1 MIIDAHQHFWQYDP
15 VKHDWINEEM
25 QVLRKDFLPDSLAK
39 IYKAQSID
47 GCVAVQADQS
57 EAETTFLVQLAR
69 EYDFIKGVV
78 GWTDLR
84 SPRLAERLAAYA
96 KMPELSG
103 FRHIVQAEPD
113 PRFLMQK
120 DFLEGIRQLAPYHFT
135 YDILVYPHQ
144 LDAVLDFVRLFP
156 NQAFIIDHL
165 AKPYIK
171 DGNFTGWANQMRQ
184 IALSPH
190 IYCKVSGMVTEAD
203 WQNWQYEDFVPY
215 LDLVFE
221 VFGTDRLVFGSD
233 WPVCL
238 LAGNYP
244 DIKGILHRYLE
255 PFPETERQKIWSQN
269 ALDFY
274 GLN

>member
-15 VKHDWINEEM
+15 VKHAWINEEM
-25 QVLRKDFLPDSLAK
+25 QILQQDFLPTSLAK
-39 IYKAQSID
+39 IYAAQGID

-57 EAETTFLVQLAR
+57 EQETTFLVQLAR

-78 GWTDLR
+78 GWTDFR
-84 SPRLAERLAAYA
+84 SPDLPKRLAAYA
-96 KMPELSG
+96 QMPEVKG

-113 PRFLMQK
+113 PHFLLQE
-120 DFLEGIRQLAPYHFT
+120 DFLDGIRQLAPYRFT

-156 NQAFIIDHL
+156 SQAFIIDHL

-171 DGNFTGWANQMRQ
+171 DGNFTGWVNLMRS
-184 IALSPH
+184 IAASPNV
-190 IYCKVSGMVTEAD
+190 YCKVSGMVTEAD

-238 LAGNYP
+238 LAGSYR
-244 DIKGILHRYLE
+244 DVKGILERYLA
-255 PFPETERQKIWSQN
+255 PFPETERQKIWGQN
-269 ALDFY
+269 AIDFY
-274 GLN
+274 GLD